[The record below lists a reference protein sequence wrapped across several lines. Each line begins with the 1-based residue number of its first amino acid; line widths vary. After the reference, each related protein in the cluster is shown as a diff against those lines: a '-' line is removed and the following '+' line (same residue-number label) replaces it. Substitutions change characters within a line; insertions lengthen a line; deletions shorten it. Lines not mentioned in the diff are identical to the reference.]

1 MDSTAVNPVPDPV
14 PAAPAKRRSAWRRF
28 KRSAGSAAGRALGP
42 VIVKLLART
51 WRVRFVNAA
60 ARDERDAQG
69 KLAVYSF
76 WHQNILA
83 AVGTHPGFPVRVLI
97 SRHRDGET
105 IAQLAERLGGKTVR
119 GSTHGGGAAAL
130 RQMVKL
136 ADASAD
142 GLGFTPDGPRG
153 PARSIA
159 PGVIAL
165 AAATGR
171 PLVAS
176 GFACS
181 RFWQARSWDRM
192 LLPKPFARLVVAF
205 ERLPAP
211 PGEAARQGEAHDR
224 ARAQLAQ
231 AMNDAAARA
240 RAELESWSGRPA
252 PEIAPS

>member
-1 MDSTAVNPVPDPV
+1 V
-14 PAAPAKRRSAWRRF
+14 KKRSAWRRF
-28 KRSAGSAAGRALGP
+28 KRRAGASVGRALGP
-42 VIVKLLART
+42 AAVKLVART
-51 WRVRFVNAA
+51 WRVRFVNAE
-60 ARDERDAQG
+60 ARDARDAQG
-69 KLAVYSF
+69 RLAVYSF

-83 AVGTHPGFPVRVLI
+83 AVGTHAGYPVRVLV
-97 SRHRDGET
+97 SLHRDGET
-105 IAQLAERLGGKTVR
+105 IAQLAERLGCKTIR

-130 RQMVKL
+130 REMVK
-136 ADASAD
+136 AAEETPD

-165 AAATGR
+165 AAAAHR

-211 PGEAARQGEAHDR
+211 PPDSARQGAAHDA

-231 AMNDAAARA
+231 AMDAAAARA
-240 RAELESWSGRPA
+240 RAELEAWIGRPA
-252 PEIAPS
+252 PEIVKS